1 MTRGRQLRIGTLL
14 IALLA
19 FGALARAEKYA
30 NAGLLVETDELER
43 ILNDPK
49 VRVLDAR
56 PPNEYQ
62 PDHLPGAVNLPAA
75 ATDDLAANQQGLPL
89 PVERAAELFGGAGI
103 DADSRVVVYDDHGH
117 RLAARVFYVLEFFG
131 HPRVQVLNGGLSKW
145 RREGR
150 ALTNAIPTV
159 APRRFRPQPHPERI
173 ATADW
178 IEARLKDPKV
188 KFLDARSAAEYGGG
202 KSATP
207 GGGHI
212 PGAAHLEWTEVLTS
226 GEVKTFLGAGEL
238 EKLLA
243 AAGVQRGQ
251 EAVVYCER
259 GMRAANLYFVL
270 RLLGF
275 ERLRMYDGSWAE
287 WGKNPNLPVE
297 P

>member
-1 MTRGRQLRIGTLL
+1 V
-14 IALLA
+14 LLA
-19 FGALARAEKYA
+19 FVAPARAEKYA
-30 NAGLLVETDELER
+30 NAGLLIETDELAR
-43 ILNDPK
+43 VLNNPK

-56 PPNEYQ
+56 PPHEYQ
-62 PDHLPGAVNLPAA
+62 QEHLPGAVNLPAA

-89 PVERAAELFGGAGI
+89 PLEHAAELFREAGI
-103 DADSRVVVYDDHGH
+103 NHDSRVIVYDDHGN
-117 RLAARVFYVLEFFG
+117 RYAARVFYVLEFFG
-131 HPRVQVLNGGLSKW
+131 HSQVRVLNGGIGKW
-145 RREGR
+145 KGEGR
-150 ALTNAIPTV
+150 ALTNNTPTV
-159 APRRFRPQPHPERI
+159 AAGNFQLRPNLNRI
-173 ATADW
+173 ATSDW
-178 IEARLKDPKV
+178 IRAQLKNPKV

-202 KSATP
+202 KSDTP

-212 PGAAHLEWTEVLTS
+212 PGAAHLEWTEVLAS

-243 AAGVQRGQ
+243 EAGVRRGQ

-275 ERLRMYDGSWAE
+275 ERLRMYDASWAE
-287 WGKNPNLPVE
+287 WGRNRELPVE